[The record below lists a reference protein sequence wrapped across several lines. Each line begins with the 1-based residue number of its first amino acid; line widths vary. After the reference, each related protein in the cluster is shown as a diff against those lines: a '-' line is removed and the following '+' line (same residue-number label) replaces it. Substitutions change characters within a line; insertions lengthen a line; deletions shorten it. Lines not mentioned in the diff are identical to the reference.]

1 MKTVLTI
8 AGSDASGG
16 AGIQADIK
24 TITVHKV
31 YAMSCIT
38 ALTAQNTTGITGIMP
53 VPADFFKKQME
64 SIFTDIRPDAIKIGM
79 IASKEQAEIIA
90 QYLQKY
96 SIKKVV
102 ADPVMIS
109 TSGTVLVE
117 EETRKILYEKLYPE
131 VSLLTP
137 NLPETEFL
145 SGIRITDKKARE
157 EAAKAISDRWNCA
170 VLSKGGHSKD
180 NADDVLYEKSGKEG
194 RFTWYPAERIDNPN
208 THGTGCTLSSAIAAN
223 LAKGFSMEESVRKA
237 KEYISGAIGAMMNLG
252 QGNGPLDHMWNL

>member
-24 TITVHKV
+24 TLTVHKV
-31 YAMSCIT
+31 YATTCIT
-38 ALTAQNTTGITGIMP
+38 ALTAQNTVGITGIMP
-53 VPADFFKKQME
+53 VPADFFRKQME
-64 SIFTDIRPDAIKIGM
+64 SVFTDIKPNAIKIGM

-90 QYLQKY
+90 EYLQKY
-96 SIKKVV
+96 SIKNVV

-137 NLPETEFL
+137 NIPETEFL
-145 SGIRITDKKARE
+145 SGIEITDKKTRE
-157 EAAKAISDRWNCA
+157 KAAKVIADRWNCA
-170 VLSKGGHSKD
+170 VLSKGGHSEE
-180 NADDVLYEKSGKEG
+180 NADDLLYADFDQEKKVI
-194 RFTWYPAERIDNPN
+194 WYPAGRINNPN

-223 LAKGFSMEESVRKA
+223 LAKGLSIEESVKKA
-237 KEYISGAIGAMMNLG
+237 KEYISGAIGAMLNLG

>member
-8 AGSDASGG
+8 AGSDSSGG

-24 TITVHKV
+24 TITVHKA

-53 VPADFFKKQME
+53 VPADFFEKQME
-64 SIFTDIRPDAIKIGM
+64 SVFADIRPDAIKIGM
-79 IASKEQAEIIA
+79 IASKEQAEIIFR
-90 QYLQKY
+90 YLERY
-96 SIKKVV
+96 STENVV

-109 TSGTVLVE
+109 TSGTILVE
-117 EETRKILYEKLYPE
+117 EKTRKILYEKLFPK

-145 SGIRITDKKARE
+145 SGIKITDKQTRE
-157 EAAKAISDRWNCA
+157 TAAKSIARRWNCA
-170 VLSKGGHSKD
+170 VLSKGGHSEN
-180 NADDVLYEKSGKEG
+180 NADDLLYERTEG
-194 RFTWYPAERIDNPN
+194 EEKIIWYPAERIANPN

-223 LAKGFSMEESVRKA
+223 LAKGFSMEESIKRA
-237 KEYISGAIGAMMNLG
+237 KEYISGAIGAMLNLG
-252 QGNGPLDHMWNL
+252 QGNGPLDHMWNI

>member
-16 AGIQADIK
+16 AGVQADIK
-24 TITVHKV
+24 TLTVHKV
-31 YAMSCIT
+31 YATSCIT
-38 ALTAQNTTGITGIMP
+38 ALTAQNTVGITGIMP
-53 VPADFFKKQME
+53 VLADFFRKQME
-64 SIFTDIRPDAIKIGM
+64 SIFTDIKPDVIKIGM

-90 QYLQKY
+90 EYLQKY
-96 SIKKVV
+96 SIQNVV

-137 NLPETEFL
+137 NIPETEFL
-145 SGIRITDKKARE
+145 SGIKITDKETREKATKVI
-157 EAAKAISDRWNCA
+157 ADRWDCA
-170 VLSKGGHSKD
+170 VLSKGGHSEE
-180 NADDVLYEKSGKEG
+180 NADDLLYTDFGSEK
-194 RFTWYPAERIDNPN
+194 RVIWYPAERINNPN

-223 LAKGFSMEESVRKA
+223 LAKGFSMEQSVKKA
-237 KEYISGAIGAMMNLG
+237 KQYISGAIGAMLNLG
-252 QGNGPLDHMWNL
+252 QGNGPLNHMWDL

>member
-24 TITVHKV
+24 TLTVHKV
-31 YAMSCIT
+31 YSTTCIT
-38 ALTAQNTTGITGIMP
+38 ALTAQNTVGITEIIP

-64 SIFTDIRPDAIKIGM
+64 SIFTDIKPDAVKIGM

-96 SIKKVV
+96 SIKNVV

-145 SGIRITDKKARE
+145 SGINITDKTTRE
-157 EAAKAISDRWNCA
+157 EAAKIISDKWNCA
-170 VLSKGGHSKD
+170 VLSKGGHSEK
-180 NADDVLYEKSGKEG
+180 NADDLLYGNFSQKGQAI
-194 RFTWYPAERIDNPN
+194 WYSAERIDNPN

-223 LAKGFSMEESVRKA
+223 LAKGFSIEESVKNA
-237 KEYISGAIGAMMNLG
+237 KEYISGAIRAMLNLG
-252 QGNGPLDHMWNL
+252 QGNGPLNHMWDL

>member
-16 AGIQADIK
+16 AGIQADLK
-24 TITVHKV
+24 TMTIHKV

-53 VPADFFKKQME
+53 VPADFFEKQME
-64 SIFTDIRPDAIKIGM
+64 SIFTDIKPDAIKIGM

-145 SGIRITDKKARE
+145 SGIKIIDKKARE
-157 EAAKAISDRWNCA
+157 EAAKVISDQWDCA
-170 VLSKGGHSKD
+170 VLSKGGHSEE
-180 NADDVLYEKSGKEG
+180 NADDLLYERFRKEG
-194 RFTWYPAERIDNPN
+194 QSIWYPAERIDNPN

-223 LAKGFSMEESVRKA
+223 LAKGFSIEESVQKA
-237 KEYISGAIGAMMNLG
+237 KEYISGAIGAMLDLG

>member
-8 AGSDASGG
+8 AGSDSSGG

-24 TITVHKV
+24 TITVHKA

-53 VPADFFKKQME
+53 VPADFFQKQME
-64 SIFTDIRPDAIKIGM
+64 SIFTDIKPDAIKIGM
-79 IASKEQAEIIA
+79 IASGEQAEIIA
-90 QYLQKY
+90 EYLEKY
-96 SIKKVV
+96 QIENVV

-117 EETRKILYEKLYPE
+117 EETRKVLYEKLFPK

-145 SGIRITDKKARE
+145 SGIKITDKQTRE
-157 EAAKAISDRWNCA
+157 EAAGSIARRWSCA
-170 VLSKGGHSKD
+170 VLSKGGHSEN
-180 NADDVLYEKSGKEG
+180 NADDLLYERPEEQRKSI
-194 RFTWYPAERIDNPN
+194 WYPAERIANPN

-223 LAKGFSMEESVRKA
+223 LANGLSMEESVKKA
-237 KEYISGAIGAMMNLG
+237 KEYISGAIGAMLDLG
-252 QGNGPLDHMWNL
+252 QGNGPLDHMWDL